1 MLRGMPADAAA
12 RPTILPLCRDKE
24 GRTFVPPDWV
34 EGWAVFR
41 LPSETT
47 GGKPG
52 AVRHPLDPTQQLIV
66 NLDCPPDRLL
76 QMCGPGRYRLNGTDE
91 DGRIRTTDSGAP
103 AVVAW
108 TTLSTG
114 AEQMPDARLTPAP
127 QSATEAALIR
137 VIDRQATALESIVQS
152 HSQVLM
158 ALAERLSP
166 PAAVQPTAEIIDTT
180 AEVQRDAPQVQQQT
194 STEQSSAAQGVAVVK
209 ELLTMVPAAA
219 EAAKAVPDLVKAG
232 RAIKQ
237 EMQREEEKPPEKD
250 VTPKADRKK
259 AAQ

>member
-1 MLRGMPADAAA
+1 
-12 RPTILPLCRDKE
+12 
-24 GRTFVPPDWV
+24 
-34 EGWAVFR
+34 
-41 LPSETT
+41 
-47 GGKPG
+47 
-52 AVRHPLDPTQQLIV
+52 
-66 NLDCPPDRLL
+66 
-76 QMCGPGRYRLNGTDE
+76 MCGPGRYRLNGTDE

-137 VIDRQATALESIVQS
+137 VIDRQAAALESIVNS

-166 PAAVQPTAEIIDTT
+166 PATVQPTAEVIDTT

-194 STEQSSAAQGVAVVK
+194 TTEQGGAAAQGVGVVK
-209 ELLTMVPAAA
+209 ELLSMVPAAA
-219 EAAKAVPDLVKAG
+219 EAAKAVPDLIKAG
-232 RAIKQ
+232 RAMKE
-237 EMQREEEKPPEKD
+237 EMQRGGDDEKPAERD
-250 VTPKADRKK
+250 VTPKADKRK
-259 AAQ
+259 AAR